1 MKNLLLFFALIL
13 SLALSAQ
20 KIKLKDFKLVV
31 YDIETKNVSILSYSI
46 IDENGVLKVYL
57 KRYKDT
63 VFYSYQLT
71 NEEIEKVNQL
81 FSGSLQNFV
90 ASKELEKGSYYA
102 GNRNYINFK
111 VKNNNEKLCFVPPF
125 MNTKFNEIIDL
136 LKEKIYKQD
145 ESAKTSEFKIDF
157 EKVKNEILKQNEI
170 DNYLPKKESPPP
182 PMKK

>member
-102 GNRNYINFK
+102 GNRNY
-111 VKNNNEKLCFVPPF
+111 
-125 MNTKFNEIIDL
+125 
-136 LKEKIYKQD
+136 
-145 ESAKTSEFKIDF
+145 
-157 EKVKNEILKQNEI
+157 
-170 DNYLPKKESPPP
+170 
-182 PMKK
+182 